1 MDKPKDINKF
11 ILAWLIVGGFFAMT
25 AYLLYLLA
33 SGKEVAES
41 TIISLIVGALI
52 AKFTSVCD
60 YFFGSTQ
67 GSADKTASMV
77 DMAKAG
83 DFSKPPCP
91 PEVKDGKPTV

>member
-1 MDKPKDINKF
+1 MDRPKDLNKY
-11 ILAWLIVGGFFAMT
+11 ILAWLIVGGFFGMT
-25 AYLLYLLA
+25 AYLLFIL
-33 SGKEVAES
+33 STGKEVAES

-77 DMAKAG
+77 NMAKTG
-83 DFSKPPCP
+83 TFTPEPCP
-91 PEVKDGKPTV
+91 PDVKP